1 MAGVLPDPPI
11 KNRPVSK
18 TGAER
23 GVYWKLEKYPANHLS
38 GPLPRK
44 GSGSGAEQPAIVF
57 DHILIVLT
65 ISSCLNV

>member
-11 KNRPVSK
+11 KNRPTPVLEM
-18 TGAER
+18 GR
-23 GVYWKLEKYPANHLS
+23 LNKLGEYPANHLS

-65 ISSCLNV
+65 SSSCLNV

>member
-11 KNRPVSK
+11 KNRPISK
-18 TGAER
+18 TGVGR
-23 GVYWKLEKYPANHLS
+23 LNKLGEYPANHLS

-57 DHILIVLT
+57 DHTLIVLT
-65 ISSCLNV
+65 SSSCLNV

>member
-1 MAGVLPDPPI
+1 MDPS
-11 KNRPVSK
+11 PVK
-18 TGAER
+18 VR
-23 GVYWKLEKYPANHLS
+23 GPVQSNPPLYLTTNKLGEYPANHLS

-65 ISSCLNV
+65 SSSCLNV